1 MSHKIIPWRY
11 YLYNALLLTFL
22 MALTV
27 LAAKHPAFHFSSNP
41 NGINLAIALVI
52 AVAKA
57 ACIVAIFMG
66 SAWSSPF
73 VRLLSV
79 AGFAWLLIFFLF
91 TFTDYMN
98 PLEEF
103 GTSYADF
110 ESPGSNPHPGGQS
123 FAVHGREL
131 APAHGS
137 TYVEPANLH
146 GGHGDESHGAAD
158 AHGDAHGADV
168 DAEPAAEH
176 H

>member
-1 MSHKIIPWRY
+1 
-11 YLYNALLLTFL
+11 L
-22 MALTV
+22 
-27 LAAKHPAFHFSSNP
+27 HFSSNP
-41 NGINLAIALVI
+41 NGINLAIALLI

-66 SAWSSPF
+66 SYWSSPM

-98 PLEEF
+98 PLEDF
-103 GTSYADF
+103 GTSYADTQ
-110 ESPGSNPHPGGQS
+110 SPGTNPLTGGQD
-123 FAVHGREL
+123 FQVHGREL
-131 APAHGS
+131 TPAHGS

-146 GGHGDESHGAAD
+146 GHGAGHDAESHGTD
-158 AHGDAHGADV
+158 THGAESHE
-168 DAEPAAEH
+168 EPAAAH